1 MTILPR
7 MRSDLLRGSGR
18 KLTIIPVVI
27 ISVIF
32 LTLVPS
38 TVMSLSG
45 SLPEVLRLS
54 DGIPVTS
61 LADWNAI
68 RRNELKELFQ
78 REMYGFFPEVPD
90 LTFKIA
96 KEDPDVLEGKAT
108 YREVEIRFDGLG
120 DTSMTLA
127 IFLPNEA
134 TIPAPLIVGVG
145 LCGNHTVLEY
155 EGISP
160 PRPELW
166 LGPCK
171 FFANG
176 RGALANYWSV
186 EDIIDR
192 GYAFATYHEVEL
204 DADRKN
210 ETDGIHGRL
219 KPASVEAAGGDEKA
233 AWGTI
238 SAWAWGASRV
248 IDYAE
253 NAADIDTSRV
263 AVVGHSRRGKSAL
276 LAGAFDDRITLTVVH
291 QAGTGADALSRSS
304 LFQEPVFLMNW
315 LYPYWFN
322 KRFLTYN
329 FRVRKL
335 PMDQHELL
343 ALVAPRT
350 ILINAARS
358 YRWAGFR
365 SSVKAMRAAEPVYKL
380 YGNEG
385 IIGSGVITDDDEI
398 SETTI
403 GDLTQYRR
411 DSGHSLDPE
420 YWRVI
425 LDVARITFDSSE

>member
-1 MTILPR
+1 
-7 MRSDLLRGSGR
+7 
-18 KLTIIPVVI
+18 
-27 ISVIF
+27 
-32 LTLVPS
+32 
-38 TVMSLSG
+38 MSLSG
-45 SLPEVLRLS
+45 SLPDVLLQS
-54 DGIPVTS
+54 DGTPVSS
-61 LADWNAI
+61 LTDWSAV

-78 REMYGFFPEVPD
+78 REMYGFFPPVPD
-90 LTFKIA
+90 LEFRIL
-96 KEDPDVLEGKAT
+96 KEDPNVLNGKMT
-108 YREVEIRFDGLG
+108 YREVEITFDGIG
-120 DTSMTLA
+120 DASMTVAL
-127 IFLPNEA
+127 FVPNK
-134 TIPAPLIVGVG
+134 TTSPSPLVIGIG
-145 LCGNHTVLEY
+145 LCGNHTVLDY

-160 PRPELW
+160 PNPELW

-176 RGALANYWSV
+176 RGVLTNYWSV
-186 EDIIDR
+186 EAIIDR
-192 GYAFATYHEVEL
+192 GYAFATFHEVEL
-204 DADRKN
+204 DADRKD

-219 KPASVEAAGGDEKA
+219 KSASIEAAGGDEKA

-238 SAWAWGASRV
+238 AAWAWGTSRI

-253 NAADIDTSRV
+253 GADDIDTSRV

-315 LYPYWFN
+315 IYPYWFG
-322 KRFLTYN
+322 KRFLSYN

-335 PMDQHELL
+335 PIDQHELL
-343 ALVAPRT
+343 ALVAPRR

-365 SSVKAMRAAEPVYKL
+365 SSAKAMKAAEPVYKL

-385 IIGSGVITDDDEI
+385 LKGSGIITDEDEI
-398 SETTI
+398 SEATI
-403 GDLTQYRR
+403 GDMTQYRR
-411 DSGHSLDPE
+411 ESGHSLDPE

-425 LDVARITFDSSE
+425 LDVARVAFDETE